1 MEGINS
7 YNERV
12 FTAPKST
19 KTNKIVQMDVD
30 DEVISL
36 GDDDIYED
44 AMQFYA
50 DNDVLDGDYTKY
62 GNGLLNKKL
71 ANNCHTVKTMGKRVK
86 IPSLS
91 QCYSSS
97 TVVTTACNK
106 TVCTVQRVMKASEKN
121 ETKMSLQINKLNET
135 WIIDSGA
142 SDRKSTR
149 LNSSHVSQSRMPSSA

>member
-12 FTAPKST
+12 FTTPESA
-19 KTNKIVQMDVD
+19 KTNKIVQMDID

-50 DNDVLDGDYTKY
+50 DNVVLDGDYTKY
-62 GNGLLNKKL
+62 SNGLLNKKL

-86 IPSLS
+86 IPL
-91 QCYSSS
+91 
-97 TVVTTACNK
+97 
-106 TVCTVQRVMKASEKN
+106 
-121 ETKMSLQINKLNET
+121 
-135 WIIDSGA
+135 
-142 SDRKSTR
+142 
-149 LNSSHVSQSRMPSSA
+149 